1 MEYRYIDETNRYE
14 VNEFIREQWFSTD
27 MVVRGKIVDLT
38 KVEGIVV
45 YEEGKIIGLETFSIE
60 DSICEILSLDS
71 LIQGKGIGTELIH
84 MVIALAKE
92 RGCKKVILITT
103 NDNINAIAFYQK
115 RGFDMAHLYHNAL
128 EVSRR
133 LKSEIPLIGEH
144 GIKLMHEIEFE
155 YIL

>member
-1 MEYRYIDETNRYE
+1 MSGIRHYLSRSKVKDCLDGGEKHGVRYIDETNRHE

-27 MVVRGKIVDLT
+27 
-38 KVEGIVV
+38 
-45 YEEGKIIGLETFSIE
+45 
-60 DSICEILSLDS
+60 
-71 LIQGKGIGTELIH
+71 